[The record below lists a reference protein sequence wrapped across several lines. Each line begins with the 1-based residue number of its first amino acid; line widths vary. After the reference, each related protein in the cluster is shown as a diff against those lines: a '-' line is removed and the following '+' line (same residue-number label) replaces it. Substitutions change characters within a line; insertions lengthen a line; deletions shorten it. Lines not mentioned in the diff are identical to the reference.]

1 MTQHTATL
9 LCVTPPNPTP
19 QEDQREDV
27 KEWVLAL
34 SMDQRVEQV
43 LPADER
49 GAYVASLVAPK
60 SSITSLPCLVSGTHT
75 TANISAKPTDVI
87 HCSLCHYRLSSIAQ

>member
-1 MTQHTATL
+1 M
-9 LCVTPPNPTP
+9 

-43 LPADER
+43 LPVDER
-49 GAYVASLVAPK
+49 GAFVASLVSPQN
-60 SSITSLPCLVSGTHT
+60 SITSLPCLVSGR
-75 TANISAKPTDVI
+75 TACVAASM
-87 HCSLCHYRLSSIAQ
+87 RWM